1 MADTISQPAPPAATA
16 PTASHVPKTKYEL
29 RHERREARHAERAA
43 RREERKNDPERK
55 SRAGDTVGH
64 VSNGLKILTFGHRN
78 PISEIVGTVAD
89 GLKRGAGEE
98 PNRHQLDKAVR
109 GKE

>member
-1 MADTISQPAPPAATA
+1 MADTATQAPAA
-16 PTASHVPKTKYEL
+16 PHVPKTKYEL
-29 RHERREARHAERAA
+29 KHERREARHAERLA
-43 RREERKNDPERK
+43 RRAERQNDPERK

-64 VSNGLKILTFGHRN
+64 VSNGLKMLTFGHRN

-98 PNRHQLDKAVR
+98 PNRHELDKAAR
-109 GKE
+109 GNK